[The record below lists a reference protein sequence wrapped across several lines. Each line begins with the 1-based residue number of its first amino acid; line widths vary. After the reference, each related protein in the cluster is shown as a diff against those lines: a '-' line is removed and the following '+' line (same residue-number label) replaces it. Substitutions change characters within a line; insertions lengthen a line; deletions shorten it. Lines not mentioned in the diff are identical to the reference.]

1 MNQVGEQGGFVL
13 LARPADEGPD
23 LPMTSKPRSAVLAA
37 QCLILLAV
45 AACSQEPVAR
55 SSSADGTRAPSDP
68 PASPVEPSPVPEGP
82 APIVEGA
89 TAGTTSSG
97 TDAAVFLTFGSY
109 SSSVGIEVAGYVADR
124 VEAGGTCE
132 LTLTHGRQVR
142 SVSGP
147 AVPDARTTVCT
158 LTVPS
163 EQLAEGTWEAVLSY
177 RSQHAAGSSE
187 PLPVEVP

>member
-1 MNQVGEQGGFVL
+1 
-13 LARPADEGPD
+13 
-23 LPMTSKPRSAVLAA
+23 MTSKQRPAVLAA

-45 AACSQEPVAR
+45 AACSQAPER
-55 SSSADGTRAPSDP
+55 SSSADGAPAPSDR

-89 TAGTTSSG
+89 TAETRASG

-109 SSSVGIEVAGYVADR
+109 SPSVGIEVAGYVADR

-132 LTLTHGRQVR
+132 LTLTRGRQVLDA
-142 SVSGP
+142 SGP

-158 LTVPS
+158 VTVPG
-163 EQLAEGTWEAVLSY
+163 EQVTAGTWEAVLSY

-187 PLPVEVP
+187 PLLVEVP